1 MNNNLLN
8 KKRMDDI
15 DNVHTGGGFLG
26 KGTFGCV
33 FSPSLACQDGRK
45 IDKNVVSKLIRS
57 SDERTEM
64 RNLDKIRDLDRL
76 EEFSINRISTC
87 TPAAK
92 QGPNFADCHIG
103 KTEVAKKPSDFLLLL
118 QNYGGISVR
127 KWLTSRNAPR
137 PSMLNIVGNMYNLLR
152 GINILRTSGLVHYDI
167 RTTNVV
173 IDSVGVMRLIDFGKT
188 RMTTDINPKTI
199 NERPYH
205 PHPFELKMYAR
216 NNMDSLEDVSVFREY
231 FNKNKADYDIIQP
244 LLRPGLFTMS
254 RIWAGV
260 KQLEETLTREMAM
273 NIICSKVDLYG
284 LGLVFSDI
292 LTKFYGRNNKDPMV
306 KNLYNIIDGMTD
318 PNVIMRNTIMETFS
332 LLVGFIKYWKIDI
345 GRMPIEP
352 VPKLGDLIAED
363 LRDFPD
369 TSSSSVDTTSMS
381 SRESIK
387 LEDLMMDSLVKKKV
401 FTSDFDV
408 TDMVPP
414 IEMNIDRRIIIE
426 QESDKPAPKFNSS
439 SDRRTRRENEESRR
453 KLFDSA
459 SDSGESSG
467 YENEMNPYNLIDS
480 KNDAQCQSG
489 RQFNPYSKRCCE
501 RGEVVNHKTHRCI
514 TMANLIDSVNKPT
527 ASDPKCAEGKV
538 VNPYT
543 HRCIDKKRF
552 EKMLDNRDRGFA
564 DQGDE
569 SCDIID
575 NLKPDVMDVEQNP
588 RAKRDKSPDSFI
600 NNYNKL
606 ERDIPYKVAE
616 KRVPTPWDKP
626 AAPAKKT
633 VKIRDDSPSI
643 INDYDVTEKP
653 AVKKELPKFV
663 VPKYDKYDSPIEIE
677 LPINY
682 KPPVEQ
688 RKPMVEQRK
697 PVVEP
702 RKPLVEQRNHPM
714 DLRKP
719 MVEPRNHPMDLRK
732 PVMEQRKPVVS
743 NKSETRKETPMF
755 FPETDV
761 NETEIKLKGYAFI
774 DSSPPKKASPKKA
787 SPKKASPKKASPKKS
802 SPKKSSPKKSSPK
815 KKPSPDTDSPPLLTS
830 EEERL
835 LHRRQRI
842 ENIKELNRLAGR
854 EVKKVPRLSES
865 TETPEY
871 SGSYSGSEYDSDYT
885 YETDDESELEPLSTD
900 NGKPITTRSELNREI
915 SEIQRKLAKFNAE
928 NPTPDS

>member
-1 MNNNLLN
+1 
-8 KKRMDDI
+8 
-15 DNVHTGGGFLG
+15 
-26 KGTFGCV
+26 
-33 FSPSLACQDGRK
+33 
-45 IDKNVVSKLIRS
+45 
-57 SDERTEM
+57 
-64 RNLDKIRDLDRL
+64 
-76 EEFSINRISTC
+76 
-87 TPAAK
+87 
-92 QGPNFADCHIG
+92 
-103 KTEVAKKPSDFLLLL
+103 
-118 QNYGGISVR
+118 
-127 KWLTSRNAPR
+127 
-137 PSMLNIVGNMYNLLR
+137 
-152 GINILRTSGLVHYDI
+152 
-167 RTTNVV
+167 
-173 IDSVGVMRLIDFGKT
+173 
-188 RMTTDINPKTI
+188 
-199 NERPYH
+199 
-205 PHPFELKMYAR
+205 
-216 NNMDSLEDVSVFREY
+216 
-231 FNKNKADYDIIQP
+231 
-244 LLRPGLFTMS
+244 
-254 RIWAGV
+254 
-260 KQLEETLTREMAM
+260 
-273 NIICSKVDLYG
+273 
-284 LGLVFSDI
+284 
-292 LTKFYGRNNKDPMV
+292 
-306 KNLYNIIDGMTD
+306 
-318 PNVIMRNTIMETFS
+318 
-332 LLVGFIKYWKIDI
+332 
-345 GRMPIEP
+345 
-352 VPKLGDLIAED
+352 
-363 LRDFPD
+363 
-369 TSSSSVDTTSMS
+369 
-381 SRESIK
+381 
-387 LEDLMMDSLVKKKV
+387 
-401 FTSDFDV
+401 
-408 TDMVPP
+408 
-414 IEMNIDRRIIIE
+414 
-426 QESDKPAPKFNSS
+426 
-439 SDRRTRRENEESRR
+439 
-453 KLFDSA
+453 
-459 SDSGESSG
+459 
-467 YENEMNPYNLIDS
+467 
-480 KNDAQCQSG
+480 
-489 RQFNPYSKRCCE
+489 
-501 RGEVVNHKTHRCI
+501 
-514 TMANLIDSVNKPT
+514 
-527 ASDPKCAEGKV
+527 
-538 VNPYT
+538 
-543 HRCIDKKRF
+543 
-552 EKMLDNRDRGFA
+552 
-564 DQGDE
+564 
-569 SCDIID
+569 
-575 NLKPDVMDVEQNP
+575 MDVEQNP

-702 RKPLVEQRNHPM
+702 RKPLVEQRNHPMDLRKPMVEQRKPMVEQRNHPMDLRKPVVEQRNHPM